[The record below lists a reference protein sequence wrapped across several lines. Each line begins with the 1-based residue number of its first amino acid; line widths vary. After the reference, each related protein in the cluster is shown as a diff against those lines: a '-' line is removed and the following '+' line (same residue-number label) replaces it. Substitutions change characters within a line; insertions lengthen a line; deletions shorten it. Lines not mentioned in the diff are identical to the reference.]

1 MRTAQWILAA
11 VMATVPAAAAWS
23 AEGNGLT
30 PNADKLPWSG
40 WQGRWSVAVQEP
52 AFRSGLVGAEKS
64 GLQVGAVSLM
74 GDYFFTRSLFG
85 AAATG
90 GLHAT
95 SGLIVSS
102 RAQPW
107 NGQPVFGTQP
117 GAFSVSRRSASMVTP
132 LGGDATADNPTV
144 PYLGVGYIGA
154 SSKGGWSVSADLGL
168 VALAAGNAVKFGR
181 VFSGSQSLDDLVRD
195 MRVAPVVQLGVSYSF

>member
-1 MRTAQWILAA
+1 MRTAQWILSA
-11 VMATVPAAAAWS
+11 VMVAVPTTAAWS

-30 PNADKLPWSG
+30 PNADKVPWAG

-52 AFRSGLVGAEKS
+52 AFRSGLLGAEKS

-90 GLHAT
+90 GIHAT
-95 SGLIVSS
+95 SGLIVST

-107 NGQPVFGTQP
+107 SGQPVFGTQP
-117 GAFSVSRRSASMVTP
+117 GAFSVSRRSGATVNTF
-132 LGGDATADNPTV
+132 GGDTTQDNPTV

-195 MRVAPVVQLGVSYSF
+195 MRLAPVVQLGVSYSF